1 MSEDVTPL
9 VSMVYFGKLAG
20 TSLVEHITNKLYY
33 VFSDLPTDIAVTVQ
47 PLLLLKVCSTIEK
60 HYKNDH

>member
-33 VFSDLPTDIAVTVQ
+33 VFF
-47 PLLLLKVCSTIEK
+47 
-60 HYKNDH
+60 

>member
-1 MSEDVTPL
+1 M
-9 VSMVYFGKLAG
+9 F
-20 TSLVEHITNKLYY
+20 
-33 VFSDLPTDIAVTVQ
+33 FSDLPTDIAVTVQ